1 MDSTIFY
8 TGSSPLSLKLPLPD
22 KTLVRSLPTIKVN
35 YINPEADT
43 WVENFNEQKSYLVFL
58 SKNSV
63 QGLKNY
69 IFNTHI
75 NLTFSEKMVWV
86 VGPGTRNAVKN
97 EFNIDSNIPENYSGT
112 GLTQNFSQ
120 LKRRPVFI
128 ICGRETL
135 PEFPAWLLREK
146 WTYKLIRVY
155 KTTAFSNPHIK
166 QHFKNTEREL
176 VLFTSPKTVSGFL
189 NSINQEG
196 FESIFSK
203 LASIGPTTSKMILK
217 QGGKVFS
224 EALIP
229 DINKF
234 MLSLINQLS
243 V

>member
-1 MDSTIFY
+1 MNSTIFY
-8 TGSSPLSLKLPLPD
+8 TGSSPLALEMPFPN
-22 KTLVRSLPTIKVN
+22 KTLVRALPTIKVN

-43 WVENFNEQKSYLVFL
+43 CLENFNEQKSYLVFL

-69 IFNTHI
+69 ISKVHLK
-75 NLTFSEKMVWV
+75 LTFSEKMVWA

-97 EFNIDSNIPENYSGT
+97 EFKIDSNIPENYSGT
-112 GLTQNFSQ
+112 GLTQNFGR
-120 LKRRPVFI
+120 LKRRPVYI

-135 PEFPAWLLREK
+135 PEFPAWLQREK
-146 WTYKLIRVY
+146 WTYELIRVY
-155 KTTAFSNPHIK
+155 KTTAFSNPQIK
-166 QHFKNTEREL
+166 QHFKNTEREI

-234 MLSLINQLS
+234 MLSLIKQLAA
-243 V
+243 